1 MTGTRFLCQG
11 SRGQTGCIVNG
22 MYPPSPHPMWR
33 GLRASI
39 GALFGRL
46 PAGLLFVAVLLSAFS
61 YGVATVTYEIF
72 PYRHIAEGLKTY
84 HLIAEG
90 LHTGRMMFKALGSG
104 PPNALHAGVSS
115 SIAAREAAA
124 NRIELIEGDNLSD
137 PVLWFGGAWQFTDVC
152 PGYGCL
158 AVAFDTS
165 GKVAHAWPWRPHEIE
180 RAATSSVVDGG
191 GAERALPSHIAEIV
205 YPFAMAQYANGH
217 LLVVLHVS
225 NADLFFSLG
234 LARIDADGYPVWY
247 RHNGSHHWPQ
257 MLEDDVALVPG
268 AKYGDGL
275 LSFDIG
281 QERVDVPCNQKSDY
295 RYDRE
300 KIDLVNLI
308 DGDGRLLR
316 SLNLTE
322 ALLESDY
329 ALVLNH
335 NINRPRNCNLLH
347 LNFIRRIENDAG
359 GVPGIMPGDLVASF
373 RNLDA
378 FAVIDP
384 ESGRIKRLVRG
395 SFKRQHSVQHLE
407 GSTFVMFDNQ
417 PGKGLS
423 RLLAVDLATDL
434 ERTVF
439 PNANT
444 PANLHLYSQMA
455 GHVSVSP
462 DRRRAIVSY
471 SAEGVALEVR
481 LSDGA
486 VLGKF
491 TSLHDISRID
501 AFTDDAKYVPAPWP
515 LRRAKATVFQM
526 FGLSYIPPGQKYRF
540 SRVSGEPAAR
550 GVWDVYLDDT
560 SLTYHK
566 QPCAAEDTASRFF
579 LHVFPSNEADLPEGR
594 ELHGFDNRD
603 FDFHGI
609 RLDDGCFARIPLPD
623 YAVGTMRTG
632 QYIIPGQA
640 LWKVEIER
648 RQEAE
653 TQ

>member
-1 MTGTRFLCQG
+1 M
-11 SRGQTGCIVNG
+11 
-22 MYPPSPHPMWR
+22 
-33 GLRASI
+33 RARTSI
-39 GALFGRL
+39 GALFERL

-61 YGVATVTYEIF
+61 YGVATVIYEMF
-72 PYRHIAEGLKTY
+72 PYRHLAEGLKTY
-84 HLIAEG
+84 HIIAEG
-90 LHTGRMMFKALGSG
+90 LHTGRMMFKAKGSG

-124 NRIELIEGDNLSD
+124 NRIEFIEGDNLSD

-158 AVAFDTS
+158 AVAFDTN
-165 GKVAHAWPWRPHEIE
+165 GKVAHAWPWRPHEME
-180 RAATSSVVDGG
+180 RAATSSAVKGG
-191 GAERALPSHIAEIV
+191 GAERALPDPFAELV
-205 YPFAMAQYANGH
+205 YPIGMAQYANGH
-217 LLVVLHVS
+217 LLVVLQS
-225 NADLFFSLG
+225 YDNLNDFLSGLG

-247 RHNGSHHWPQ
+247 RRNASHHWPQ
-257 MLEDDVALVPG
+257 MLEDDMALVPG
-268 AKYGDGL
+268 SKYGDGS
-275 LSFDIG
+275 LSFKIG
-281 QERVDVPCNQKSDY
+281 QKRVDVPCTETVEGRS
-295 RYDRE
+295 RYDRLV
-300 KIDLVNLI
+300 IDLVNLM

-316 SLNLTE
+316 SLNLTD

-329 ALVLNH
+329 APILDYNLD
-335 NINRPRNCNLLH
+335 RPRNCNPLH

-417 PGKGLS
+417 SGKELS
-423 RLLAVDLATDL
+423 RLLAVDLATGL
-434 ERTVF
+434 ETTVF

-444 PANLHLYSQMA
+444 PTNLHFYSEVA

-471 SAEGVALEVR
+471 YDEGVALEVR

-486 VLGKF
+486 VLSKF

-501 AFTDDAKYVPAPWP
+501 AFTDDAKYIPAPWP
-515 LRRAKATVFQM
+515 LRRAKAAVFHI

-550 GVWDVYLDDT
+550 GVWDVYLDET

-566 QPCAAEDTASRFF
+566 QPCVAEDTASRFF
-579 LHVFPSNEADLPEGR
+579 LHVFPSDEADLPEGR

-609 RLDDGCFARIPLPD
+609 RVDDGCFARIPLPD

-632 QYIIPGQA
+632 QYIIGGEA

>member
-1 MTGTRFLCQG
+1 
-11 SRGQTGCIVNG
+11 
-22 MYPPSPHPMWR
+22 MYAPLSSVWH

-39 GALFGRL
+39 GALFERL

-61 YGVATVTYEIF
+61 YGVATVIYEIF
-72 PYRHIAEGLKTY
+72 PYRHLAEGLKTY
-84 HLIAEG
+84 HIIAEG
-90 LHTGRMMFKALGSG
+90 LHTGRMMFKAKGSG

-124 NRIELIEGDNLSD
+124 NRIEFIEGDNLSD
-137 PVLWFGGAWQFTDVC
+137 PVLWFGGAWQFTDIC

-158 AVAFDTS
+158 AVAFDTN
-165 GKVAHAWPWRPHEIE
+165 GKVAHAWPWRPHEME
-180 RAATSSVVDGG
+180 RAATSSAVKGG
-191 GAERALPSHIAEIV
+191 GAERALPAPFVELV

-217 LLVVLHVS
+217 LLVVLRSFGIAV
-225 NADLFFSLG
+225 G

-247 RHNGSHHWPQ
+247 RRDASHHWPQ
-257 MLEDDVALVPG
+257 MLEDDMALVPG
-268 AKYGDGL
+268 SKYGDGS
-275 LSFDIG
+275 LSFKIG
-281 QERVDVPCNQKSDY
+281 QERVDVPCTETVEGRS
-295 RYDRE
+295 RYDRLV
-300 KIDLVNLI
+300 IHLVNLI

-316 SLNLTE
+316 SLNLMD

-329 ALVLNH
+329 APILDYNLD
-335 NINRPRNCNLLH
+335 RPQNCNPLH

-417 PGKGLS
+417 SGKELS
-423 RLLAVDLATDL
+423 RLLTVDLATGL

-444 PANLHLYSQMA
+444 PTNLHFYSEVA

-471 SAEGVALEVR
+471 STEGVALEVR

-486 VLGKF
+486 VLSKF

-501 AFTDDAKYVPAPWP
+501 AFMDYAKYIPAPWP
-515 LRRAKATVFQM
+515 LRRAKAAVFHI

-550 GVWDVYLDDT
+550 GVWDVYLDET

-566 QPCAAEDTASRFF
+566 QPCVAEDTASRFF
-579 LHVFPSNEADLPEGR
+579 LHVFPSDEADLPEGR

-603 FDFHGI
+603 FDFRGV
-609 RLDDGCFARIPLPD
+609 RLDDGCFARTPLPD
-623 YAVGTMRTG
+623 YAFGTMRTG
-632 QYIIPGQA
+632 QYIIGGEA

-653 TQ
+653 TH

>member
-1 MTGTRFLCQG
+1 MHAPL
-11 SRGQTGCIVNG
+11 SSV
-22 MYPPSPHPMWR
+22 WR
-33 GLRASI
+33 GLRTSI

-61 YGVATVTYEIF
+61 YGVATITYEIF
-72 PYRHIAEGLKTY
+72 PYRHIAEGLKRY
-84 HLIAEG
+84 HIIAEG
-90 LHTGRMMFKALGSG
+90 LDTGRMMFKAQGSG
-104 PPNALHAGVSS
+104 PPNALHTGVSS

-158 AVAFDTS
+158 AVAFDTN

-180 RAATSSVVDGG
+180 RAATSSVDGG
-191 GAERALPSHIAEIV
+191 GAERALPSPFAEIV

-217 LLVVLHVS
+217 LLVVFHNFDNRNDFLS
-225 NADLFFSLG
+225 AFG
-234 LARIDADGYPVWY
+234 LARIDADGHPVWY

-257 MLEDDVALVPG
+257 VLEDDVALVPG
-268 AKYGDGL
+268 AKYGDGS

-281 QERVDVPCNQKSDY
+281 QERVDVPCNEKRDY
-295 RYDRE
+295 RYDKP
-300 KIDLVNLI
+300 KIDLVNVM

-329 ALVLNH
+329 APILNY
-335 NINRPRNCNLLH
+335 NFIRQQNCNPMH

-359 GVPGIMPGDLVASF
+359 GVPGIMPGDLVVSF

-417 PGKGLS
+417 SGKELS
-423 RLLAVDLATDL
+423 RLLAVDLATGL

-444 PANLHLYSQMA
+444 PANLHLYSKMA

-486 VLGKF
+486 VLNKF

-501 AFTDDAKYVPAPWP
+501 AFTDDVKYVPAPWP
-515 LRRAKATVFQM
+515 LRRGKATVFRM
-526 FGLSYIPPGQKYRF
+526 FGLNYIPPGQKYRF

-566 QPCAAEDTASRFF
+566 QPCVAADTASRFF
-579 LHVFPSNEADLPEGR
+579 LHVFPSNETDLPEGR

-632 QYIIPGQA
+632 QYIIHGQA

>member
-1 MTGTRFLCQG
+1 MAGTRFLCQG
-11 SRGQTGCIVNG
+11 SRGQTGCIANG
-22 MYPPSPHPMWR
+22 MYPLFPPSSVWR

-61 YGVATVTYEIF
+61 YGVATIIYEIF

-84 HLIAEG
+84 HIIAEG
-90 LHTGRMMFKALGSG
+90 LHTGRMMFKAKGSG
-104 PPNALHAGVSS
+104 PRNALHAGVSS

-158 AVAFDTS
+158 AVAFDTN
-165 GKVAHAWPWRPHEIE
+165 GKVAHAWPWRPHEME
-180 RAATSSVVDGG
+180 RAATSSAVDGG
-191 GAERALPSHIAEIV
+191 GAERALPSPFAEIV

-217 LLVVLHVS
+217 LLVVLHGFNS
-225 NADLFFSLG
+225 PADLLFSLG
-234 LARIDADGYPVWY
+234 LARIDADGHPVWY

-268 AKYGDGL
+268 AKYGDGS

-281 QERVDVPCNQKSDY
+281 QERVDVPCNERADY
-295 RYDRE
+295 RNDRP
-300 KIDLVNLI
+300 KIDLVNLM

-329 ALVLNH
+329 APILNY
-335 NINRPRNCNLLH
+335 NLNLRQNCNPLH

-395 SFKRQHSVQHLE
+395 SFTRQHSVQHLE

-417 PGKGLS
+417 PGKELS
-423 RLLAVDLATDL
+423 RLLAVDLATGL

-444 PANLHLYSQMA
+444 PANLHLYSKFA

-471 SAEGVALEVR
+471 STEGVALEVR

-491 TSLHDISRID
+491 TSLHDLSRID

-515 LRRAKATVFQM
+515 LRRAKATVFRM
-526 FGLSYIPPGQKYRF
+526 YGLSYIPPGWRYRF
-540 SRVSGEPAAR
+540 SRSRSMPPGGDDAR
-550 GVWDVYLDDT
+550 VPPCGKVRHGRHERGRSDVRV
-560 SLTYHK
+560 
-566 QPCAAEDTASRFF
+566 E
-579 LHVFPSNEADLPEGR
+579 R
-594 ELHGFDNRD
+594 ESCG
-603 FDFHGI
+603 
-609 RLDDGCFARIPLPD
+609 
-623 YAVGTMRTG
+623 
-632 QYIIPGQA
+632 
-640 LWKVEIER
+640 KEEIG
-648 RQEAE
+648 
-653 TQ
+653 

>member
-1 MTGTRFLCQG
+1 MHAPL
-11 SRGQTGCIVNG
+11 SSV
-22 MYPPSPHPMWR
+22 WR
-33 GLRASI
+33 GLRTSI

-61 YGVATVTYEIF
+61 YGVATITYEIF
-72 PYRHIAEGLKTY
+72 PYRHIAEGLKRY
-84 HLIAEG
+84 HIIAEG
-90 LHTGRMMFKALGSG
+90 LDTGRMMFKAQGSG
-104 PPNALHAGVSS
+104 PPNALHTGVSS

-158 AVAFDTS
+158 AVAFDTN

-191 GAERALPSHIAEIV
+191 GAEWALPSPFAEIV

-217 LLVVLHVS
+217 LLVVFHNFDNRNDFLS
-225 NADLFFSLG
+225 AFG
-234 LARIDADGYPVWY
+234 LARIDADGHPVWY

-257 MLEDDVALVPG
+257 VLEDDVALVPG
-268 AKYGDGL
+268 AKYGDGS

-281 QERVDVPCNQKSDY
+281 QERVDVPCNEKRDY
-295 RYDRE
+295 RYDKP
-300 KIDLVNLI
+300 KIDLVNVM

-329 ALVLNH
+329 APILNY
-335 NINRPRNCNLLH
+335 NFIRQQNCNPMH
-347 LNFIRRIENDAG
+347 LNFIRRIGNDAG

-417 PGKGLS
+417 SGKELS
-423 RLLAVDLATDL
+423 RLLAVDLATGL

-444 PANLHLYSQMA
+444 PANLHLYSKMA

-486 VLGKF
+486 VLNKF

-501 AFTDDAKYVPAPWP
+501 AFTDDVKYVPAPWP
-515 LRRAKATVFQM
+515 LRRGKATVFRM
-526 FGLSYIPPGQKYRF
+526 FGLNYIPPGQKYRF

-566 QPCAAEDTASRFF
+566 QPCVAADTASRFF
-579 LHVFPSNEADLPEGR
+579 LHVFPSNETDLPEGR

-632 QYIIPGQA
+632 QYIIHGQA

>member
-1 MTGTRFLCQG
+1 
-11 SRGQTGCIVNG
+11 
-22 MYPPSPHPMWR
+22 MWR

-300 KIDLVNLI
+300 KIDLVNI
-308 DGDGRLLR
+308 MDGDGRLLR

-444 PANLHLYSQMA
+444 PANLHLYSEMA